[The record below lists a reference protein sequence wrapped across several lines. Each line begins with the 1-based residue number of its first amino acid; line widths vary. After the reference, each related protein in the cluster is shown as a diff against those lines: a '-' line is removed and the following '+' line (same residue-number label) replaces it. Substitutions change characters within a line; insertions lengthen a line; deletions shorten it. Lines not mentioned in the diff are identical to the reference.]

1 MPLADF
7 NNDANNF
14 YYHEGEISD
23 WEDEYQLIHLEMM
36 GLATFNE
43 KNIAYRNYIK
53 SAIKSW
59 LDAGADAS
67 GWIRSSTCRFGSGR
81 NLQLK

>member
-1 MPLADF
+1 M
-7 NNDANNF
+7 
-14 YYHEGEISD
+14 STR
-23 WEDEYQLIHLEMM
+23 LIHLEMM

-59 LDAGADAS
+59 LDAGVDAL
-67 GWIRSSTCRFGSGR
+67 RVDT
-81 NLQLK
+81 LPLAMQLVLAGIHN